1 NDFTWKDFQ
10 ARNNNELVAVLGN
23 FVNRALVLTNK
34 YFDGKVPA
42 VSELTE
48 QDKEVLTELPI
59 LLEETAKQLDEFH
72 FREGLKVMMNIARLG
87 NKYLAETEPWKLWKT
102 EPERVATIL
111 NVSLQIV
118 GCLSMAMEPFL
129 PFAGKNLREML
140 QVELK
145 NWNEIK
151 DFHLAEGHQLGK
163 PALLFAKIE
172 DEEIQAQVDKLEQTK
187 IANAENEVKLP
198 PIKDEVDYDTFC
210 KLDLRVGTIKT
221 AERVPKTDKLLKL
234 TIDIGS
240 EVRTVVSGIAK
251 DYEPEKV
258 IGTQVT
264 LLTNLAPRK
273 IRGILSQGMILMAEN
288 TDGKLAFVS
297 PDKEVNSGSG
307 IA

>member
-1 NDFTWKDFQ
+1 
-10 ARNNNELVAVLGN
+10 
-23 FVNRALVLTNK
+23 
-34 YFDGKVPA
+34 
-42 VSELTE
+42 
-48 QDKEVLTELPI
+48 
-59 LLEETAKQLDEFH
+59 
-72 FREGLKVMMNIARLG
+72 
-87 NKYLAETEPWKLWKT
+87 
-102 EPERVATIL
+102 
-111 NVSLQIV
+111 
-118 GCLSMAMEPFL
+118 MEPFL
-129 PFAGKNLREML
+129 PFAGKKLREML
-140 QVELK
+140 QVELQ
-145 NWNEIK
+145 NWDEIK
-151 DFHLAEGHQLGK
+151 DFHLETGHQLGK
-163 PALLFAKIE
+163 ASLLFAKIE
-172 DEEIQAQVDKLEQTK
+172 DSEIQAQVDKLEQTK
-187 IANAENEVKLP
+187 IENAENEVSFP

-240 EVRTVVSGIAK
+240 EERTVVSGIAK

-288 TDGKLAFVS
+288 TDGELAFVS

>member
-1 NDFTWKDFQ
+1 M
-10 ARNNNELVAVLGN
+10 VAILGN
-23 FVNRALVLTNK
+23 FVNRALVLTHK

-42 VSELTE
+42 VTEFTE
-48 QDKEVLTELPI
+48 QDKEILGELPV
-59 LLEETAKQLDEFH
+59 LLGETAKQLEGFH
-72 FREGLKVMMNIARLG
+72 FREGLKAMMNIARLG

-102 EPERVATIL
+102 EPERVATVL
-111 NVSLQIV
+111 NGALQIV

-129 PFAGKNLREML
+129 PFAGKKLREML
-140 QVELK
+140 QVELQ
-145 NWNEIK
+145 NWNAIK
-151 DFHLAEGHQLGK
+151 DFHLEAGHQLGEVS
-163 PALLFAKIE
+163 LLFAKIE
-172 DEEIQAQVDKLEQTK
+172 DIEIQAQIDKLEQTK
-187 IANAENEVKLP
+187 IVNAENGVSFP
-198 PIKDEVDYDTFC
+198 PIKDEVDYETFC

-251 DYEPEKV
+251 DHEPEKI

-288 TDGKLAFVS
+288 TNGELAFVS